1 MYIYSPLSVIDFG
14 FSPSISFIPSFLF
27 SKLNIFRT
35 LLDLVRGLLIIFIIG
50 KLICTLSYFCLG
62 PAVISLFD
70 GHT

>member
-1 MYIYSPLSVIDFG
+1 MHIYSPLSVIDFG
-14 FSPSISFIPSFLF
+14 FSPSISFIPFPF

-35 LLDLVRGLLIIFIIG
+35 LLGLGRGLLIIFIIG